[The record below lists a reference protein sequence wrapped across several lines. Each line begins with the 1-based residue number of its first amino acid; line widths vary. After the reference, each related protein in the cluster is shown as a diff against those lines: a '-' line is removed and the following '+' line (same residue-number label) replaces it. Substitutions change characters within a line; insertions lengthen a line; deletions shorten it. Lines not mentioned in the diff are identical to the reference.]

1 MYASRALP
9 RHASRGRDSS
19 LWLARSGPARD
30 RQVPR
35 VLPQGTRLLAAAVGC
50 GWDHQIGGRGMP
62 AMRPNSAFKADGFAA
77 A

>member
-1 MYASRALP
+1 
-9 RHASRGRDSS
+9 
-19 LWLARSGPARD
+19 
-30 RQVPR
+30 
-35 VLPQGTRLLAAAVGC
+35 LAAAVGC